1 MEENALENSQ
11 SPLIPKGSNR
21 MKNKNIW
28 GKVILERDL
37 GSVSPLS
44 HFSLQG
50 KVSREP
56 VLISRLDR
64 GTSMEPFRHGK
75 GDVSSTT

>member
-11 SPLIPKGSNR
+11 SPVIPKGSNR
-21 MKNKNIW
+21 MKNQNIW

-37 GSVSPLS
+37 SSVSPLP

-56 VLISRLDR
+56 VLISRLVR
-64 GTSMEPFRHGK
+64 GTSMGPFRHGE